1 MLIVL
6 ARHGQAEHAFGK
18 ADRER
23 ILTKEGRA
31 DVRSKSLR
39 LAAELTPYL
48 KDGAG
53 LYCLT
58 SPAKRAKETA
68 EIICQTL
75 TEELGRALS
84 PQVDSSIYMGSV
96 DLVEDYLKDLDPEAC
111 LILVGHQPSVS
122 YWSADLSGEIVYF
135 HTGDMA
141 GFLMA
146 KAELEAGQVAFEL
159 H

>member
-6 ARHGQAEHAFGK
+6 ARHGQAEHGFGK

-23 ILTKEGRA
+23 VLTSEGQA

-39 LAAELTPYL
+39 LAAELAPYIQ
-48 KDGAG
+48 DGAD
-53 LYCLT
+53 LFCLT

-75 TEELGRALS
+75 AEELGRELS
-84 PQVDSSIYMGSV
+84 PQVEPSIYMGSI
-96 DLVEDYLKDLDPEAC
+96 DLVEDYLRDLDPETC

-122 YWSADLSGEIVYF
+122 YWSADLSGQIVYF

-146 KAELEAGQVAFEL
+146 KGELESGQIAFEI